1 MKNKST
7 TGDNLQSSS
16 KASKS
21 KQITPA
27 GGVLVEEEVSQ
38 PSSMVVD
45 GEVERPK
52 SNKKISI
59 KKKVKSDHK
68 DNEDVSKSE
77 DISDTIS
84 KEDTMISIDVP
95 PQNDISSSSGNKSK
109 TIFSDKNFVDLPIS
123 DT

>member
-27 GGVLVEEEVSQ
+27 GGVLVEEEVS
-38 PSSMVVD
+38 SMVVD

-52 SNKKISI
+52 SNKKIST

-77 DISDTIS
+77 DIPDTIS